1 MQDKNTIS
9 LIPDSIS
16 YAAVQE
22 FLAQRLEANRAS
34 IRIQN
39 RVQVVADEIW
49 SNIVRY
55 SGAAQASLELRREKA
70 ALLLCFTDNG
80 KPYDPTTAPEPD
92 TSLPADERTIG
103 GMGLY
108 MVRKM
113 TTSMRYR
120 YCDARNILAVE
131 FAWT

>member
-55 SGAAQASLELRREKA
+55 SGAAQASLLGRDWE
-70 ALLLCFTDNG
+70 
-80 KPYDPTTAPEPD
+80 TAGRQ
-92 TSLPADERTIG
+92 LW
-103 GMGLY
+103 
-108 MVRKM
+108 
-113 TTSMRYR
+113 
-120 YCDARNILAVE
+120 DARDLVPKDQRRALA
-131 FAWT
+131 AAIDDLRGIARIQ